1 MTSANQADGKSQ
13 GKYVIVTAGANIS
26 VDEIVSSTNLSN
38 VQLRYDNIYLFKYS
52 SNDLPYEN
60 IVKSLSEI
68 FRKTA
73 IDELHCNDSYLT
85 LKITY
90 VNCAKIETSVN
101 LSIGI
106 GYSLVLYNF
115 LTRIEVNSSYNFP
128 LTINPSKITDEFN
141 AWLIGPIFTKDLT
154 TTLYAKYKAENLGD
168 FNYFHSNNATV
179 WIE

>member
-13 GKYVIVTAGANIS
+13 GKYVIVTAGADIS
-26 VDEIVSSTNLSN
+26 VNEIGSSTDLRN

-52 SNDLPYEN
+52 SSNLPYEN

-85 LKITY
+85 VKIGY

-101 LSIGI
+101 LTVGI
-106 GYSLVLYNF
+106 GYNLVLYNF

-128 LTINPSKITDEFN
+128 LSISPAKIVDDFN
-141 AWLIGPIFTKDLT
+141 AWLIGPIFTKELIS
-154 TTLYAKYKAENLGD
+154 TLYAKYKAENLGD
-168 FNYFHSNNATV
+168 FNYFYPNNATV